1 MSHNNSFPG
10 GRVLTLLAR
19 PFGGKWTRHMRP
31 VITLVL
37 ACAGLAPVKATLAE
51 TLRCGSVLIQPGDDA
66 RYVLEKCGEPISR
79 TAILM
84 PESARSMFGNVYQ
97 TGITRSDRWLYQRN
111 PGQFHVV
118 LTIGDDGRVAA
129 IEFERVRN

>member
-1 MSHNNSFPG
+1 MN
-10 GRVLTLLAR
+10 
-19 PFGGKWTRHMRP
+19 MRP
-31 VITLVL
+31 IITLAL
-37 ACAGLAPVKATLAE
+37 ASAGLAPVNATLAE

-66 RYVLEKCGEPISR
+66 RYVLQKCGEPISR

-84 PESARSMFGNVYQ
+84 PESAHTIFVNVYQ
-97 TGITRSDRWLYQRN
+97 TGITRSDRWLYQRS

>member
-1 MSHNNSFPG
+1 MN
-10 GRVLTLLAR
+10 
-19 PFGGKWTRHMRP
+19 MRP
-31 VITLVL
+31 VRSLITL
-37 ACAGLAPVKATLAE
+37 AFAGTGLAPVNATLAE
-51 TLRCGSVLIQPGDDA
+51 TLRCGSALIQPGDDA

-84 PESARSMFGNVYQ
+84 PESARSIFVNVYQ
-97 TGITRSDRWLYQRN
+97 TGITRSDRWLYQRS

-118 LTIGDDGRVAA
+118 LTIGDDGRVSA